1 MSKKVYVGSLPENCK
16 PESLRSLFES
26 YGEITELDV
35 MKNKNFGFVHFSNT
49 ESAQQAVDDL
59 NDSTYEDK
67 KIIVKISTGQK
78 FNRDQRP
85 PPRGTPPTKV
95 YVGNLP
101 DGFRR
106 EALSDLFSEYGVL
119 TEVDVIKNFGF
130 IHFELEIDALKA
142 IKEKNKTE
150 LEGKN
155 LEVKL
160 SKTQSVNR
168 DNRPPPRAADDRGRS
183 SSTGGGGYDSSP
195 RFHER
200 RFNPLEAAGLLPPAM
215 GGGGGRDGAANGGLS
230 GMLAAAGVLNSLGG
244 GLNSL
249 PASKP
254 RLSQDGT
261 AGFVIYERYYV
272 DTTHP
277 LLKGLPIADLP
288 RVSEL
293 QQRRSRV
300 EDTSI
305 SGGAVAAPSKQV
317 AADMLA
323 APAHS
328 AYQYIKNS
336 STDADMR
343 DPYVSPTTAPQ
354 REYPLV
360 TSPLPPRA
368 DYAQS
373 QDNVVTY
380 PHLAAR
386 DYPRQAAP
394 SSAPTY
400 EHTSLTWRDR
410 SPTR

>member
-1 MSKKVYVGSLPENCK
+1 MSKKVYVGSLPDNCK

-35 MKNKNFGFVHFSNT
+35 MKNKNFGFVHFSNE

-67 KIIVKISTGQK
+67 KIVVKISTGQK

-85 PPRGTPPTKV
+85 PARGTPPTKV

-106 EALSDLFSEYGVL
+106 EALSDLFKEYGVL

-142 IKEKNKTE
+142 IKEKNKSE
-150 LEGKN
+150 LEGKT
-155 LEVKL
+155 LEVKI
-160 SKTQSVNR
+160 SKSQATNR
-168 DNRPPPRAADDRGRS
+168 DNRPPPKADDRGRS

-200 RFNPLEAAGLLPPAM
+200 RFNPLEAAGLLPLAV
-215 GGGGGRDGAANGGLS
+215 GGGGGRGGAANGSLS

-244 GLNSL
+244 GGAVNSL
-249 PASKP
+249 PASMP
-254 RLSQDGT
+254 RLSKDGT

-272 DTTHP
+272 DTAHP

-305 SGGAVAAPSKQV
+305 SGSAAVAPIKHDP
-317 AADMLA
+317 AADMIG

-328 AYQYIKNS
+328 AYQYNNS
-336 STDADMR
+336 ATDADMR
-343 DPYVSPTTAPQ
+343 DPYAQPSSASQRDYPLTTAA
-354 REYPLV
+354 
-360 TSPLPPRA
+360 LPRS

-373 QDNVVTY
+373 QENVAYT
-380 PHLAAR
+380 HLASR
-386 DYPRQAAP
+386 DNSRQAAP
-394 SSAPTY
+394 STASSY
-400 EHTSLTWRDR
+400 ELPTSLTWRDR